1 MPIDAYSKP
10 PQHRPQMGGYEAGKE
25 DITLGIIGLLVQI
38 NYQNHQKVTVLM
50 FIGFLEDVCHL
61 N

>member
-10 PQHRPQMGGYEAGKE
+10 PQHRSQMGGYEE